1 MFPISLYT
9 KNSKVML
16 INRYAI
22 EKVRIKAP
30 QSAVIEVEG
39 IKDKNAITKLDMA
52 MARINDIP
60 LDPVSIF

>member
-1 MFPISLYT
+1 
-9 KNSKVML
+9 ML